1 MDESKLLLM
10 KKYLHLATAILAF
23 IVMPA
28 AGGCSHGDNADLNHA
43 RTMMKTIFSLY
54 RVDET
59 PLLAENYPRQSG
71 DRATYLAEGADQS
84 VNEYSYLWPYSGTL
98 SMMSALYDATGD
110 SQYLDQINH
119 VTLEGLD
126 RYYDTSR
133 EPYAY
138 ASYITTSTAD
148 RFYDDNIWLGIDM
161 ADLYAAT
168 GKKIYLQR
176 AEEIWAFVMS
186 GYDDKLGGGI
196 YWCEQ
201 KKESKNTCSNAPASV
216 FALKMYNATKE
227 KKYLERG
234 KDIYKWTKDSLE
246 DKTDHLYFDHLTLKG
261 RLGRDKYS
269 YNTGQMLQAAAML
282 YKITGDRKY
291 LDDARLM
298 AAAAYD
304 RFFEDKG
311 RADGLR
317 ILRGGEMWFDSVM
330 LRGYIELYGVDNDG
344 KYLKAFLASVDTAW
358 GKGGSRDA
366 DGLFGRHYDERGK
379 KGVRTLL
386 NQAAMIEMMARLS
399 AVK

>member
-1 MDESKLLLM
+1 
-10 KKYLHLATAILAF
+10 
-23 IVMPA
+23 
-28 AGGCSHGDNADLNHA
+28 
-43 RTMMKTIFSLY
+43 
-54 RVDET
+54 
-59 PLLAENYPRQSG
+59 
-71 DRATYLAEGADQS
+71 
-84 VNEYSYLWPYSGTL
+84 
-98 SMMSALYDATGD
+98 
-110 SQYLDQINH
+110 
-119 VTLEGLD
+119 
-126 RYYDTSR
+126 
-133 EPYAY
+133 
-138 ASYITTSTAD
+138 
-148 RFYDDNIWLGIDM
+148 
-161 ADLYAAT
+161 
-168 GKKIYLQR
+168 
-176 AEEIWAFVMS
+176 
-186 GYDDKLGGGI
+186 
-196 YWCEQ
+196 
-201 KKESKNTCSNAPASV
+201 
-216 FALKMYNATKE
+216 MYNATKE

-344 KYLKAFLASVDTAW
+344 KYLKAFLASMDTAW

-366 DGLFGRHYDERGK
+366 DGLFGRHYDARGK

>member
-1 MDESKLLLM
+1 MTYNSLLNRILLTVVVLAAFGCGCVNAASEGGSNAYLM
-10 KKYLHLATAILAF
+10 KRASQTFDAVKKHMATDDKVLLQEA
-23 IVMPA
+23 VPA
-28 AGGCSHGDNADLNHA
+28 
-43 RTMMKTIFSLY
+43 K
-54 RVDET
+54 
-59 PLLAENYPRQSG
+59 
-71 DRATYLAEGADQS
+71 ADQ
-84 VNEYSYLWPYSGTL
+84 NPYSYLWGYSAMVSSVSAMYEASGDKQWL
-98 SMMSALYDATGD
+98 NVMDGMM
-110 SQYLDQINH
+110 IK
-119 VTLEGLD
+119 GLD
-126 RYYDTSR
+126 KYYDNKR
-133 EPYAY
+133 KPAGY
-138 ASYITTSTAD
+138 ASYVNTAPQSD

-168 GKKIYLQR
+168 GKKTYLKR
-176 AEEIWAFVMS
+176 AEEIWTFVMS

-227 KKYLERG
+227 KKYLDRG
-234 KDIYKWTKDSLE
+234 LDIYTWTKDSLE
-246 DKTDHLYFDHLTLKG
+246 DKSDHLYFDHLTLKG

-282 YKITGDRKY
+282 YKITGEKKY
-291 LDDARLM
+291 LDDAKLM
-298 AAAAYD
+298 AEAAYN

-330 LRGYIELYGVDNDG
+330 LRGYIELYAIDKDN
-344 KYLKAFLASVDTAW
+344 KYLKAFLASMDTAW
-358 GKGGSRDA
+358 GEYGSRDA
-366 DGLFGRHYDERGK
+366 NGLFGKHYDACGK
-379 KGVRTLL
+379 KGSRTLL

>member
-1 MDESKLLLM
+1 MVVLV
-10 KKYLHLATAILAF
+10 AF
-23 IVMPA
+23 GCVRVA
-28 AGGCSHGDNADLNHA
+28 AVSQNGDNANL
-43 RTMMKTIFSLY
+43 MKRASQTFDA
-54 RVDET
+54 VKKHMATDDKV
-59 PLLAENYPRQSG
+59 LLQEVVPVKANQNP
-71 DRATYLAEGADQS
+71 
-84 VNEYSYLWPYSGTL
+84 YSYLWGYSAMV
-98 SMMSALYDATGD
+98 SSVSAMYEATGD
-110 SQYLDQINH
+110 KQWLNVMDGMMIK
-119 VTLEGLD
+119 GLD
-126 RYYDTSR
+126 KYYDNKR
-133 EPYAY
+133 NPAGY
-138 ASYITTSTAD
+138 ASYVNTAPQSD

-168 GKKIYLQR
+168 GKKTYLKR

-227 KKYLERG
+227 KKYLDRG
-234 KDIYKWTKDSLE
+234 LDIYKWTKDSLE
-246 DKTDHLYFDHLTLKG
+246 DKSDHLYFDHLTLKG

-282 YKITGDRKY
+282 YKITGEKKY
-291 LDDARLM
+291 LDDAKLM
-298 AAAAYD
+298 AEAAYN

-330 LRGYIELYGVDNDG
+330 LRGYIELYAIDKDN
-344 KYLKAFLASVDTAW
+344 KYLKAFLASMDTAW
-358 GKGGSRDA
+358 GEDGSRDA
-366 DGLFGRHYDERGK
+366 NGLFGKHYDARGK
-379 KGVRTLL
+379 NGPRTLL

>member
-1 MDESKLLLM
+1 MTNNSLFNRVLLTVVVLAALGGVCASASAKDGGNAYLM
-10 KKYLHLATAILAF
+10 KRASQTFDAVRKHMATDDK
-23 IVMPA
+23 V
-28 AGGCSHGDNADLNHA
+28 
-43 RTMMKTIFSLY
+43 
-54 RVDET
+54 
-59 PLLAENYPRQSG
+59 LLQEAVPVKEGQNPYSFLWGYSAMVSSVSAMYEASG
-71 DRATYLAEGADQS
+71 DKHWLDVMDG
-84 VNEYSYLWPYSGTL
+84 
-98 SMMSALYDATGD
+98 MMLK
-110 SQYLDQINH
+110 
-119 VTLEGLD
+119 GLD
-126 RYYDTSR
+126 KYYDTKR
-133 EPYAY
+133 QPAGY
-138 ASYITTSTAD
+138 ASYVNTAPQSD

-168 GKKIYLQR
+168 GKKSYLQR
-176 AEEIWAFVMS
+176 AEEIWTFVMS

-304 RFFEDKG
+304 SFFEDKG

-344 KYLKAFLASVDTAW
+344 KYLKAFLASMDTAW

-366 DGLFGRHYDERGK
+366 DGLFGRHYDARGK